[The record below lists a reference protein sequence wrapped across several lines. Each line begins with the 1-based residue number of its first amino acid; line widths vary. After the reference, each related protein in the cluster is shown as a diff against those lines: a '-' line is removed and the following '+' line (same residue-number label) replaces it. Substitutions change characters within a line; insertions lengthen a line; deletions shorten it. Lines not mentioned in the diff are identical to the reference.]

1 MQTIR
6 LFTTVND
13 AMLYRFENGTGGWI
27 FAPDA
32 PPATD
37 GYCVK
42 AGVILFSPDFTPSAI
57 FHHAITRGQSGRLI
71 SA

>member
-13 AMLYRFENGTGGWI
+13 AMRYRFENGTGGWI
-27 FAPDA
+27 FAPES

-37 GYCVK
+37 GYYVK
-42 AGVILFSPDFTPSAI
+42 CGVILFSPDFTPTAI
-57 FHHAITRGQSGRLI
+57 FNHAITRGQSGRLI